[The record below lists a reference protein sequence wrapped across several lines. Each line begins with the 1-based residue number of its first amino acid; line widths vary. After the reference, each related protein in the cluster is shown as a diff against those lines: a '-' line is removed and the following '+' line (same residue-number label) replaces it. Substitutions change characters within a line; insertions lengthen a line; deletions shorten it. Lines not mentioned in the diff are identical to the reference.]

1 MKERKLGMLGRKVG
15 MTTYFTEERE
25 AVGVSVIELG
35 PCPVLA
41 KRTTE
46 TNDKGKTDGY
56 TALQLG
62 FDTKPE
68 RKVNKAERGHVEKAG
83 GVDKA
88 RRFVRELRVS
98 TDTAAKFELGQEV
111 KVEDLEL
118 SVGDLVDVTGVQG
131 RGFAG
136 VMKRHNFAGF
146 PATSTHEFFRHG
158 GSIGCRKWPG
168 RVFKGRRMAGHM
180 GDKRVTTVEV
190 VAIRPEDNVILVRG
204 SVQAERTAIWLF
216 DQLSRRSSH
225 NRDESLERTKA

>member
-1 MKERKLGMLGRKVG
+1 MKERKLGILGRKVG

-118 SVGDLVDVTGVQG
+118 NVGDLVDVTGRSKG

-146 PATSTHEFFRHG
+146 PATHGTHEFFRHG

-180 GDKRVTTVEV
+180 GDKRVTTQNLEV
-190 VAIRPEDNVILVRG
+190 IAIRPEDNVILVRG
-204 SVQAERTAIWLF
+204 SVPGGKNGYLLVRPAIKKNPLP
-216 DQLSRRSSH
+216 
-225 NRDESLERTKA
+225 

>member
-1 MKERKLGMLGRKVG
+1 MKERKLGKLGRKVG

-25 AVGVSVIELG
+25 AVGVSVIELDHVQFSRSG
-35 PCPVLA
+35 QQKPMTRARPM
-41 KRTTE
+41 
-46 TNDKGKTDGY
+46 G

-118 SVGDLVDVTGVQG
+118 SVGDLVDVTGRSKG

-146 PATSTHEFFRHG
+146 PATHGTHEFFRHG

-168 RVFKGRRMAGHM
+168 RVFKGRCMAGHM
-180 GDKRVTTVEV
+180 GDKRVTTQNLEV
-190 VAIRPEDNVILVRG
+190 IAIRPEDNVILVRG
-204 SVQAERTAIWLF
+204 SVPGGKNGYLIVRPAIKKNPLP
-216 DQLSRRSSH
+216 
-225 NRDESLERTKA
+225 